1 MQVGMIWV
9 WISAWLWDSTTMHWV
24 WVCSFTALAALA
36 VHTRRETKRQAAER
50 WRERRIREELE
61 AYAGLDPSVTQSLHS
76 GMDAIEA
83 AGALAR
89 RVCRTIAEKSSFM
102 RVAMLLR
109 NPEGRFVCVG
119 SVGTDDLTIASLHA
133 WGERLVADENGGRS
147 IASALAPGMVMGLRG
162 GMKSF
167 AIPLGEW
174 NQFDPEVATWAL
186 SGRKERRK
194 WRRALIAPIRTGNAH
209 GTGHRLVGVISVC
222 ADGERLDGG
231 GPNGYEAWVAP
242 HSALGSGLAKAMGPI
257 ETLADRL
264 ATAMENEALAERL
277 LKTEKLAG
285 LGQLAGGVAHALN
298 NPLTAV
304 LGFAELIVETSGEP
318 RVRQDAGTILSEA
331 RKMKDTVQ
339 RLVEFWRPVTVMDE
353 RVDVAV
359 ILDGLRAACG
369 QKLKERGVKLEI
381 NGALTLPMVRGSRD
395 RLRQVF
401 EHLLNNAA
409 QAIATARERETGEDH
424 AIKVT
429 VSHDDQAL
437 HVIVS
442 DTGPGFREPG
452 RVFDPFYTTKGPEQ
466 GAGLGLSICYG
477 IVREHGGEISAF
489 NLHPH
494 GAAVV
499 VELPVR
505 RIVKGKSGER
515 VVIWEREQSKAELGS
530 KG

>member
-1 MQVGMIWV
+1 MQVGIDWVLAGMISV
-9 WISAWLWDSTTMHWV
+9 LGGLAWHMRRQ
-24 WVCSFTALAALA
+24 
-36 VHTRRETKRQAAER
+36 TRLQAAER
-50 WRERRIREELE
+50 WRERRIRKELE
-61 AYAGLDPSVTQSLHS
+61 AYAELDPSIAQGLHS
-76 GMDAIEA
+76 GMDAMEA
-83 AGALAR
+83 ARALAK

-119 SVGTDDLTIASLHA
+119 SVGTDDLTVAALHA
-133 WGERLVADENGGRS
+133 WGERLVADEASGLS
-147 IASALAPGMVMGLRG
+147 IPTAAAPGMVMGLRG

-174 NQFDPEVATWAL
+174 NKFDREVGTWAL
-186 SGRKERRK
+186 SGKKERRK
-194 WRRALIAPIRTGNAH
+194 WRRAVLAPIRTGNRH
-209 GTGHRLVGVISVC
+209 GSSHRLVGVIAIC
-222 ADGERLDGG
+222 ADGDRFDGAG
-231 GPNGYEAWVAP
+231 ADGYEAWVAP
-242 HSALGSGLAKAMGPI
+242 HSALGGGLARAMGPI
-257 ETLADRL
+257 ETLASRV
-264 ATAMENEALAERL
+264 ATAMENEQLAERL

-304 LGFAELIVETSGEP
+304 LGFAELIVETSSDV
-318 RVRQDAGTILSEA
+318 RVRQDAGTILTEA
-331 RKMKDTVQ
+331 KKMKDTVQ
-339 RLVEFWRPVTVMDE
+339 RLVEFWRPVTVVDE
-353 RVDVAV
+353 AVDVAT
-359 ILDGLRAACG
+359 ILESLRAACG
-369 QKLKERGVKLEI
+369 VKLKERGVKLEVA
-381 NGALTLPMVRGSRD
+381 GALTVPMVRGSRD

-409 QAIATARERETGEDH
+409 QAIATARERETDEAH
-424 AIKVT
+424 AIRVT
-429 VSHDDQAL
+429 VSHDLETL

-505 RIVKGKSGER
+505 RVVAGESGAR
-515 VVIWEREQSKAELGS
+515 VVVREREQSKA
-530 KG
+530 